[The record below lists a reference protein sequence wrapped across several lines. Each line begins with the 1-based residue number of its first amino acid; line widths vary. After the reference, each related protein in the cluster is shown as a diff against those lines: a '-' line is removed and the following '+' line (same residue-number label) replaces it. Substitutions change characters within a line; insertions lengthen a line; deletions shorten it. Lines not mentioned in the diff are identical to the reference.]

1 MKSSKKINKLKK
13 SEIELYKNIQTIIFS
28 INFFKYNVNGSK
40 IYLMGK
46 VLTKTIKHFHDKS
59 KVWIFSVSKD
69 HIQTKSY
76 DFTENLIILFVM
88 FKKKYIF
95 KC

>member
-28 INFFKYNVNGSK
+28 INLFKYNVNGSK

-46 VLTKTIKHFHDKS
+46 VLTKTIKYFHDKS
-59 KVWIFSVSKD
+59 KV
-69 HIQTKSY
+69 
-76 DFTENLIILFVM
+76 
-88 FKKKYIF
+88 
-95 KC
+95 